1 MTHIADDEIHDERH
15 ADIPSTFEER
25 QNLETGV
32 AAQMPL
38 ADSIAEF
45 ESNLNSAR
53 IDFIGNITG

>member
-32 AAQMPL
+32 AVQMPL

-45 ESNLNSAR
+45 ESILN
-53 IDFIGNITG
+53 FV